1 MREAQILGLNFQE
14 MERREQIAKQ
24 KFREVIEEYLETIYK
39 LHGATFW
46 HFKFYRGHFGSSI
59 ADILDGYQ
67 ALVYRAYVSITSNN
81 DDNLFDALL
90 VIQL

>member
-46 HFKFYRGHFGSSI
+46 HFKFYSGHFGSSI
-59 ADILDGYQ
+59 ARYTRQILSDSLSRIRIDY
-67 ALVYRAYVSITSNN
+67 IK
-81 DDNLFDALL
+81 
-90 VIQL
+90 